1 MSGVLRGKRQAYLLT
16 LVAASLLVALSGCQG
31 PTSIV
36 AQSSVGKYRVEVKT
50 DPLTLKPP
58 QLATLSFQVTN
69 NETNKIVTEFDQ
81 VLGALFHNIVIRDD
95 LQYFRHSA
103 TSTAPQDAASVLTF
117 FPTTGSYH
125 TYTLFQPAGEPL
137 QVYTATISSGAG
149 EDHADIVVDETR
161 TRLSGGLRVQL
172 ITGGDEVRAKQP
184 TQLVFRVTQR
194 GEPVTGLWP
203 IYDAPGHLWIVNDHG
218 EDFAHLTAQ
227 SASRR
232 LIPEA
237 VTGTPRAAA
246 TSGPL
251 DAITTPGPTFAP
263 GVAAAI
269 ASATSVAQ
277 PTLPI
282 VQQTAQA
289 SVMQMQDVRPTF
301 GYGPELVFT
310 QTFPHEGLYKM
321 WLEIEYNDLVLQ
333 YDYFVRVAP

>member
-1 MSGVLRGKRQAYLLT
+1 VGLL
-16 LVAASLLVALSGCQG
+16 LLVALSGCQG
-31 PTSIV
+31 PTSIE
-36 AQSSVGKYRVEVKT
+36 AQPGVGRYSVEVKT

-69 NETNKIVTEFDQ
+69 NDTNKVVTEFDP
-81 VLGALFHNIVIRDD
+81 VLGALFHNIVIRAD

-161 TRLSGGLRVQL
+161 TKLAGGLRVQL
-172 ITGGDEVRAKQP
+172 ITGGDEVFAKQP
-184 TQLVFRVTQR
+184 TQLVFRVTER
-194 GEPVTGLWP
+194 GEPVTDLWP
-203 IYDAPGHLWIVNDHG
+203 LYDAPGHLWVVNDHG
-218 EDFAHLTAQ
+218 EDFAHLSAQ
-227 SASRR
+227 AASRR
-232 LIPEA
+232 LVPEA

-246 TSGPL
+246 TTVLSE
-251 DAITTPGPTFAP
+251 AITTPGPTFAP

-277 PTLPI
+277 PTLPV

-289 SVMQMQDVRPTF
+289 SVMERQDVQPTF

-310 QTFPHEGLYKM
+310 HTFPHEGLYKM
-321 WLEIEYNDLVLQ
+321 WLEIEYNDLTLQ